1 MIHHLLKRQL
11 KKLGIREAS
20 PPQDAEVWQQFLMS
34 VSRTY
39 TQTDQQRCML
49 AHSLAS
55 TCGQMHELYINLRQ
69 SHDARIAAER
79 NQLRAVISSL
89 GAGLCLLDPAG
100 CLQSINPEGERL
112 LGWLE
117 SELIGKHFLEL
128 VETPSLL
135 SVQDAPECAPGILPS
150 GSICGGS
157 REGCFQRRD
166 GTMLPVSYVLN
177 PIVENGVPVGAVLV
191 FFDITER
198 KRAEISLTR
207 SEANNRAL
215 VNAIPDLMFR
225 LNKEGTFLDFKAA
238 KGTNFS
244 LLIEREF
251 LGKNVWGVLPP
262 AVAQACVHY
271 GEQALATGEV
281 QIFEYQLL
289 LNGYRCDYEARIV
302 VSGEAEVLAIVR
314 DMSERKLAEEALL
327 QSEEKYRSVVDN
339 IKEVIFQTDAL
350 GFFTFLNPAWT
361 EITGYTRQES
371 IGTHFF
377 NYVHPH
383 DHQQRQEYFQEPIE
397 FQDDCCREQMRY
409 LTKDGGVRWI
419 EVNTQFIRDQENR
432 LTGTFGTL
440 NDITD
445 RKQAEES
452 LQYRIEFEQL
462 LTTLST
468 NFINL
473 APDEMDTGINHAL
486 EVIGTF
492 AGVDRSYIF
501 QFKDDKIHLDNTH
514 EWCAAGIQSQ
524 ISALQEVPIAA
535 LPWLMTKLRQFENIY
550 IPRVNDLPAE
560 ATAEK
565 EHLLEQSIQS
575 LIAVP
580 MVCGRSL
587 MGFVGFDSV
596 VSEKTWPQ
604 ESIALLKM
612 VAEMLANALQR
623 QCTEAQLQ
631 QAKEVAVREAARSA
645 AANQAKSVFLANISH
660 ELRTPLNAIIGYSEM
675 LQEEAEDLGYGE
687 INPDLEKIRGAGN
700 HLLALINDILD
711 ISKIEA
717 GRMNL
722 YVETIDLPTL
732 VENVVNTIQPLVEK
746 NNNTLEILCD
756 AGLMMHADLTKVR
769 QILLNL
775 LSNAAKFT
783 ENGTITLT
791 VSSNQKPERE
801 GDSTIASLTPSTALP
816 LSSQH
821 KAFVT
826 FTVADTGI
834 GIPPEQLQTIF
845 EAFTQA
851 DPSTTRKYGGTGLG
865 LAISQRFCHMMGGE
879 ITVTSE
885 VDVGST
891 FTVYLPAEVS
901 DRKTVPQ

>member
-11 KKLGIREAS
+11 KKLGILEAS
-20 PPQDAEVWQQFLMS
+20 PPQDAEAWQQFLTS

-39 TQTDQQRCML
+39 TQADQQRCML

-55 TCGQMHELYINLRQ
+55 TCGQMQQLYTNLQQ
-69 SHDARIAAER
+69 SHDARISAER

-89 GAGLCLLDPAG
+89 EAGLCLLDPAG

-117 SELIGKHFLEL
+117 SELIGKQFLEL
-128 VETPSLL
+128 VETPSPL
-135 SVQDAPECAPGILPS
+135 SLQDAPECAPGILAS
-150 GSICGGS
+150 GSISGN
-157 REGCFQRRD
+157 REGCFRRRD

-177 PIVENGVPVGAVLV
+177 PIVENNVPVGAVLV

-215 VNAIPDLMFR
+215 INAIPDLMFR
-225 LNKEGTFLDFKAA
+225 LSKEGTFLDFKAA

-251 LGKNVWGVLPP
+251 LGKNVRGVLPP
-262 AVAQACVHY
+262 AVAQACVY
-271 GEQALATGEV
+271 YAEQALATGEV

-289 LNGYRCDYEARIV
+289 LNGHRCDYEARIV

-383 DHQQRQEYFQEPIE
+383 DHQQRQEYFQKPIE
-397 FQDDCCREQMRY
+397 LQDDSCRDQMRY

-486 EVIGTF
+486 EVIATF
-492 AGVDRSYIF
+492 AGVDRCYIF
-501 QFKDDKIHLDNTH
+501 QFNDDKIYLDNTH
-514 EWCAAGIQSQ
+514 EWCATGIQSQ
-524 ISALQEVPIAA
+524 ISALQEVPITA

-550 IPRVNDLPAE
+550 IPRVADLPAE

-565 EHLLEQSIQS
+565 EHLSAQSIQS
-575 LIAVP
+575 LVVVP

-596 VSEKTWPQ
+596 ASEKTWPQ

-675 LQEEAEDLGYGE
+675 LQEEADDLGYGE

-732 VENVVNTIQPLVEK
+732 VENLVNTIQPLVEK
-746 NNNTLEILCD
+746 NNNTLEISCD

-791 VSSNQKPERE
+791 VSSNQKPERQ
-801 GDSTIASLTPSTALP
+801 GNSTIASLTPSTALP
-816 LSSQH
+816 LSSRH

-826 FTVADTGI
+826 FTVTDTGI

-879 ITVTSE
+879 ITVSSE

-901 DRKTVPQ
+901 ERKTVTE